1 MKVNSKRFMNNLKS
15 IGEIG
20 KEGDTGIT
28 RLAFS
33 EEYYL
38 ALDQLEKLMLES
50 GLEVKRDK
58 IGNLFGKRPGKTPQA
73 PSILVGSH
81 LDTVKN
87 GGLYDGNLG
96 VIAALEVIDML
107 NDNNI
112 ETNYPVEI
120 VAFNAEEGSE
130 MGGTFG
136 SRVMIGRQNLE
147 EENLA
152 EKLALYNLT
161 IDDLKDSF
169 RNPDEFAVFL
179 ELHIEQGGYLEK
191 NNLNIGIVDG
201 IVGITR
207 YLITV
212 KGQSNHAGT
221 TTMDLRKDAL
231 VAASKMIVYINELAK
246 SYPEPFVATVGKI
259 EAFPGAQTII
269 PGEVEFWIELR
280 DLNQD
285 NIEEAMERVK
295 EYGDS
300 LDGFKIEYDF
310 SISKPSMMTN
320 VEINKIL
327 EKICSNKDMKYT
339 VMSSGARHDAKEI
352 VYKVPTSMIFVPS
365 KDGISHSPYEFT
377 EEEDLIKG
385 VEVLANAVVEIEKKL

>member
-50 GLEVKRDK
+50 GLKVKRDK

-339 VMSSGARHDAKEI
+339 VMSSGAGHDAKEI